1 MVFQTLTNKTYICP
15 SGYTLSN
22 DKAECY
28 KVTELVKKYKCKE
41 DYVLNN
47 DLLAL
52 PKGKTIVDGTN
63 VFINRD
69 TYVANP
75 KELCFFENHENY
87 LDLQI
92 VLKGQEVFGYTDI
105 TNPTLVETVPYN
117 PEKDVTKYSATED
130 TIYITLEE
138 GFALVFNE
146 DIHLAKA
153 KVNDELVEKAVVKI
167 KFSPLN

>member
-1 MVFQTLTNKTYICP
+1 MIVGKLKD
-15 SGYTLSN
+15 L
-22 DKAECY
+22 KRY
-28 KVTELVKKYKCKE
+28 KGIHPNIDEAI

-47 DLLAL
+47 DLKSL
-52 PKGKTIVDGTN
+52 PKGKTVVSEN
-63 VFINRD
+63 VYINRD
-69 TYVANP
+69 TYVAKP
-75 KELCFFENHENY
+75 LEECFFENHEHY

-92 VLKGQEVFGYTDI
+92 VLEGKELFGYTDI
-105 TNPTLVETVPYN
+105 SNPSLKVTTPYN
-117 PEKDVTKYSATED
+117 TEKDVTKYSATED

-167 KFSPLN
+167 KFN

>member
-1 MVFQTLTNKTYICP
+1 MIVGKLKDLKRYVGIHPNI
-15 SGYTLSN
+15 
-22 DKAECY
+22 DAAIE
-28 KVTELVKKYKCKE
+28 
-41 DYVLNN
+41 YVLNN

-52 PKGKTIVDGTN
+52 PKGKTIVNEN

-75 KELCFFENHENY
+75 LEKCFFENHENY

-92 VLKGQEVFGYTDI
+92 VLKGKELFGYTDI
-105 TNPTLVETVPYN
+105 SNPTLQVTTPYN
-117 PEKDVTKYSATED
+117 VEKDVTKYSATDD
-130 TIYITLEE
+130 TIYIVLEE

-146 DIHLAKA
+146 DVHLAKC

-167 KFSPLN
+167 KFN

>member
-1 MVFQTLTNKTYICP
+1 MIVRKLKD
-15 SGYTLSN
+15 L
-22 DKAECY
+22 KRY
-28 KVTELVKKYKCKE
+28 KGIHPNIDEAI

-47 DLLAL
+47 DLKAL
-52 PKGKTIVDGTN
+52 PKGKTVVSEN
-63 VFINRD
+63 VYINRD
-69 TYVANP
+69 TYVAKP
-75 KELCFFENHENY
+75 LEECFFENHEHY

-92 VLKGQEVFGYTDI
+92 VLEGKELFGYTDI
-105 TNPTLVETVPYN
+105 SNPSLKVTTPYN
-117 PEKDVTKYSATED
+117 TEKDVTKYSATED

-167 KFSPLN
+167 KFN